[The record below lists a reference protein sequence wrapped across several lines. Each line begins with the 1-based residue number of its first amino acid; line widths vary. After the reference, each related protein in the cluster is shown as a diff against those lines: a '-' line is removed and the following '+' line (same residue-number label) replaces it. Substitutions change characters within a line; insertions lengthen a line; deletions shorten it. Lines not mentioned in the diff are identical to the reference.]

1 MARQLHLIQSTFL
14 PRPRL
19 RTGDAA
25 ALMLED
31 SVTVM
36 RVWPTDLDFYM
47 HVNNGSYLQMMDVA
61 RTNWMAEIG
70 GLAPLRAKGWYPVV
84 AANTVRYRKSLLPW
98 QKFEIHTRLLGWDGR
113 MNYIEQDVVRNGTL
127 YAQAFIAGRFL
138 GPKGERIAPA
148 DVVTLLT
155 GTDMPSPA
163 LPDKVLSWAQTL
175 GVADRNA
182 L

>member
-1 MARQLHLIQSTFL
+1 MARQFHLIRSTFL
-14 PRPRL
+14 PRA
-19 RTGDAA
+19 TKKDAS
-25 ALMLED
+25 MFDD
-31 SVTVM
+31 SVTAM
-36 RVWPTDLDFYM
+36 RVLPSDLDFYM

-61 RTNWMAEIG
+61 RTNWTAELG
-70 GLAPLRAKGWYPVV
+70 GMSKLRANGWYPVV

-113 MNYIEQDVVRNGTL
+113 MNYIEQDVVRGGVL

-138 GPKGERIAPA
+138 GKGGERIAPA
-148 DVVTLLT
+148 DVVKLLT
-155 GTDMPSPA
+155 GEDLQSPA
-163 LPDKVLSWAQTL
+163 LPEKVLVWARTL

>member
-1 MARQLHLIQSTFL
+1 MARQFHLIRSTFL
-14 PRPRL
+14 PRA
-19 RTGDAA
+19 TKKEVSMFD
-25 ALMLED
+25 D

-36 RVWPTDLDFYM
+36 RVWPTDLDFYL

-61 RTNWMAEIG
+61 RTNWTAELG
-70 GLAPLRAKGWYPVV
+70 GMTKLRAKGWYPVV

-113 MNYIEQDVVRNGTL
+113 MNYIEQDVVRGGVL

-138 GPKGERIAPA
+138 GRGGERIAPA
-148 DVVTLLT
+148 DVVKLLT
-155 GTDMPSPA
+155 GEVVESPA
-163 LPDKVLSWAQTL
+163 LPEKVLVWAQTL

>member
-1 MARQLHLIQSTFL
+1 MF
-14 PRPRL
+14 
-19 RTGDAA
+19 D
-25 ALMLED
+25 D

-36 RVWPTDLDFYM
+36 RVLPSDLDFYL

-61 RTNWMAEIG
+61 RTNWTAELGGMAK
-70 GLAPLRAKGWYPVV
+70 LRAQGWYPVV

-113 MNYIEQDVVRNGTL
+113 MNYVEQDVVRNGVL

-138 GPKGERIAPA
+138 SRNGDRIAPV
-148 DVVTLLT
+148 DVVKLLT
-155 GTDMPSPA
+155 GEELVSPA
-163 LPDKVLSWAQTL
+163 LPEKVLTWARTL